1 MMAHARRWFRQARR
15 ALWYALALGLI
26 AMALV
31 AGVASQ
37 LLPLAERHP
46 DRIAAWLSARAG
58 RPVAFDAVETQ
69 WTRRGPLLR
78 LDHLRIGSDAQTF
91 VIGDAEIL
99 VSQYAG
105 LLPGRSFTELR
116 LRGLDLT
123 LERADDGR
131 WSVRGLPGQQQPG
144 GDPLATLERL
154 GELQVIGGRLTVI
167 APGLGIDATL
177 PKIDLRLQVE
187 GRRVRAGL
195 RAWMREDVS
204 PLDAALDFNRRTGD
218 GRAYAGAKQADLAA
232 WSPLLGLAG
241 VQVEAGQGRAES
253 WVELHRRR
261 IAVMTVDA
269 TLTGVM

>member
-1 MMAHARRWFRQARR
+1 MRTHARRWFRHARR
-15 ALWYALALGLI
+15 ALGYAFALGLI

-31 AGVASQ
+31 AGVTSQ
-37 LLPLAERHP
+37 LLPLAEQHP
-46 DRIAAWLSARAG
+46 DRIAEWLSARAG
-58 RPVAFDAVETQ
+58 RPVAFDAMETQ

-78 LDHLRIGSDAQTF
+78 LDHLRIGSGAQTF

-123 LERADDGR
+123 LERAADGR
-131 WSVRGLPGQQQPG
+131 WSVRGLPGQQHPG

-154 GELQVIGGRLTVI
+154 GELQVIGGKLTVI

-195 RAWMREDVS
+195 RG
-204 PLDAALDFNRRTGD
+204 P
-218 GRAYAGAKQADLAA
+218 AGAAERLD
-232 WSPLLGLAG
+232 G
-241 VQVEAGQGRAES
+241 VVAEPIGDRHS
-253 WVELHRRR
+253 E
-261 IAVMTVDA
+261 
-269 TLTGVM
+269 